1 MSSPYRESVRCEPE
15 VIRPPRKPLSKHV
28 VHGGLL
34 LLSLPMFDIFYELNM
49 TYPSGHTTWWTAVA
63 IVAGLANLG
72 AWFSRAVS

>member
-34 LLSLPMFDIFYELNM
+34 LLSLPMFDIFYELNAV
-49 TYPSGHTTWWTAVA
+49 YPSGHTVWWTAVA
-63 IVAGLANLG
+63 ITAGCANLI
-72 AWFSRAVS
+72 AWAARGVS